1 MSNFFEDNED
11 IKFHLENNALPEIIR
26 LQEEDF
32 KESREFP
39 YAPEDVA
46 DAMDSYRRVL
56 HLLGE
61 IAGEFIEPR
70 AEGVDLE
77 GPRLENGRVV
87 YAKGIAEALERL
99 AKADLMGLL
108 LPRKYGGLNFPTF
121 IYAMAIEI
129 ISRADASLMNIFGL
143 GSIAETIN
151 DYASEELKEK
161 YLPKFASGEVT
172 GAMALTEPDAG
183 SDLQACRLK
192 AIEDSENAVPAGRQG
207 CWRLSGVKRFITN
220 GCGDV
225 LLVLGRSEEGSEGGL
240 GLSLFLCEQ
249 GPGLRVR
256 RLEDKL
262 GIHGSPTCELHF
274 DNKEAFLIGERRLGL
289 IRYAMSMMNGARIA
303 VAAQAVGIAE
313 AAYRA
318 AMEFAQSREQ
328 FGRKVRDFPAVS
340 EMLTQMR
347 ISIEAARALLYETA
361 IVADL
366 YRGLQKRFN
375 VASGEEKK
383 ELRAR
388 LNKVKR
394 LGGMLAPMSKYYA
407 SEMSIKVTSD
417 AIQVHG
423 GSGYMKDYP
432 VERHFRDARITSI
445 YEGTSQ
451 LQIMAA
457 IGGLTSGTFGAALDK
472 FEFGQLKRP
481 LKGLFGKLLR
491 SRKATERAISY
502 IKKRGDSQYTDLYA
516 RTLVDMAIDTY
527 IGHLLLGDAQIN
539 KRKIWVAKK
548 FVEDMLPRVEMHSQL
563 VRSGARTTLTHFSTI
578 NI

>member
-1 MSNFFEDNED
+1 MPNFFEDNED
-11 IKFHLENNALPEIIR
+11 IKFHLETRDLEAIIR

-32 KESREFP
+32 KEKGEFP

-46 DAMDSYRRVL
+46 DAQDNYRRVL
-56 HLLGE
+56 HLLGQ
-61 IAGEFIEPR
+61 IAAEFIEPR
-70 AEGVDLE
+70 AEEVDLE
-77 GPRLENGRVV
+77 GPKLVEGKVV
-87 YAKGIAEALERL
+87 YSEGIAQALGRL
-99 AKADLMGLL
+99 AQADLMGML
-108 LPRKYGGLNFPTF
+108 LPRQYGGLNFPTT

-143 GSIAETIN
+143 GSIAETID

-192 AIEDSENAVPAGRQG
+192 ATEDTERDS
-207 CWRLSGVKRFITN
+207 WRLSGVKRFITN

-274 DNKEAFLIGERRLGL
+274 DNKEAFLVGERRLGL

-313 AAYRA
+313 AAYRR
-318 AMEFAQSREQ
+318 AMEFAGSREQ

-347 ISIEAARALLYETA
+347 VSIEAARALLYDTA
-361 IVADL
+361 MVADL
-366 YRGLQKRFN
+366 FRGLQRQFD
-375 VASGEEKK
+375 VAAKEEKK
-383 ELRAR
+383 EIRGR

-394 LGGMLAPMSKYYA
+394 LAGMLAPMSKYYA
-407 SEMSIKVTSD
+407 SEMSIKVASD

-432 VERHFRDARITSI
+432 VERYFRDARITSI

-451 LQIMAA
+451 LQIIAA
-457 IGGLTSGTFGAALDK
+457 MGGLTSGTFSAALDE
-472 FEFGQLKRP
+472 FEFRGLQRP
-481 LKGLFGKLLR
+481 LKGIFGKLLR
-491 SRKATERAISY
+491 ARKATESAISY
-502 IKKRGDSQYTDLYA
+502 IKKRGDSQYTDLKSS
-516 RTLVDMAIDTY
+516 TLVDMAIDTY
-527 IGHLLLGDAQIN
+527 IGYLLLRDAELC
-539 KRKIWVAKK
+539 KRKVWVAKK
-548 FVEDMLPRVEMHSQL
+548 FIEDMLPRVEMNAKR

-578 NI
+578 NA

>member
-1 MSNFFEDNED
+1 MPNFFEDNED
-11 IKFHLENNALPEIIR
+11 IKFHLETRDLQEIIR
-26 LQEEDF
+26 LQEQDF
-32 KESREFP
+32 KESKVFP
-39 YAPEDVA
+39 YAPEDAA
-46 DAMDSYRRVL
+46 DAMDNYRRVL

-70 AEGVDLE
+70 AEEIDLE
-77 GPRLENGRVV
+77 GSTLVNGKVI
-87 YAKGIAEALERL
+87 YSKGIAEALKRL
-99 AKADLMGLL
+99 AQADLMGFL
-108 LPRKYGGLNFPTF
+108 LPRKYGGLNFPTT

-143 GSIAETIN
+143 QSIAETIN

-172 GAMALTEPDAG
+172 GAMVLTEPDAG

-192 AIEDSENAVPAGRQG
+192 AIEDSENR

-249 GPGLRVR
+249 GPGVRVR

-274 DNKEAFLIGERRLGL
+274 DNKEAFLLGERRLGL
-289 IRYAMSMMNGARIA
+289 IRCAMSMMNGARIA

-313 AAYRA
+313 AACRA
-318 AMEFAQSREQ
+318 AMEFAQNREQ

-457 IGGLTSGTFGAALDK
+457 IGGLTSGTFGAALDE

-491 SRKATERAISY
+491 ARKATERAISY

-548 FVEDMLPRVEMHSQL
+548 FVEDMLPRVEMHSKL

>member
-1 MSNFFEDNED
+1 MPNFFEDNED
-11 IKFHLENNALPEIIR
+11 IKFHLETRDLQEIIR
-26 LQEEDF
+26 LQEQEF
-32 KESREFP
+32 EEKEAYP
-39 YAPEDVA
+39 YAPEDAA
-46 DAMDSYRRVL
+46 DAMDNYRRVL

-70 AEGVDLE
+70 AEETDLE
-77 GPRLENGRVV
+77 GSTLVNGKVI
-87 YAKGIAEALERL
+87 YSKGIAEALKRL
-99 AKADLMGLL
+99 AQADLMGFLL
-108 LPRKYGGLNFPTF
+108 SRKYGGLNFPTT

-143 GSIAETIN
+143 QSIAETIN

-172 GAMALTEPDAG
+172 GAMVLTEPDAG

-192 AIEDSENAVPAGRQG
+192 AIEDSENG

-249 GPGLRVR
+249 GPGVRVR

-274 DNKEAFLIGERRLGL
+274 DNKEAFLLGERRLGL
-289 IRYAMSMMNGARIA
+289 IKCAMSMMNGARIA

-313 AAYRA
+313 AACRR
-318 AMEFAQSREQ
+318 AMEFAQNREQ

-375 VASGEEKK
+375 AASGEEKR

-388 LNKVKR
+388 FNKVKR

-457 IGGLTSGTFGAALDK
+457 IGGLTSGTFGAALDA

-516 RTLVDMAIDTY
+516 RALVDMAIDTY

-548 FVEDMLPRVEMHSQL
+548 FVEDMLPRVEMHSKL
-563 VRSGARTTLTHFSTI
+563 VQSGAKTTLTHFSTI